1 MKIILDTNILISA
14 SLFGGLSADILEY
27 CFERDDI
34 YISEFILEE
43 YKRILIHK
51 FEAPENTILSNI
63 KSFSENFQLIEP
75 ENEIPNFC
83 KDKDDNSICQV
94 AEYIQADYIITGDKE
109 FQSLAQF
116 KNTKILSPREFWVQK
131 DNR

>member
-1 MKIILDTNILISA
+1 LKIILDTNILISA